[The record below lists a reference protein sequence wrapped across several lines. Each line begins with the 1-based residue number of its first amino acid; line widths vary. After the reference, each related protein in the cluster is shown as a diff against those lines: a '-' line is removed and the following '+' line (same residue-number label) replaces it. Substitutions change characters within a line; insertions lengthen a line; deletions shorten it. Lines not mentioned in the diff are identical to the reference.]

1 MKQLIL
7 YILFLVLVAGCTT
20 PSPKITDPKITGPK
34 ITSYMVNVHLCKH
47 KYDEERNFYYQD
59 QVKIQDKEIFGEV
72 VFLFYYTLLNGQSH
86 FLSGDEVENYICK
99 PYSP

>member
-7 YILFLVLVAGCTT
+7 YSLLLVFVVGCE
-20 PSPKITDPKITGPK
+20 STGPK
-34 ITSYMVNVHLCKH
+34 ITSDMVNVHICEH
-47 KYDEERNFYYQD
+47 KYDEERNFYYQG
-59 QVKIQDKEIFGEV
+59 QIKIQHKEIFGEV
-72 VFLFYYTLLNGQSH
+72 VFLSDYTLLNDQSH